1 MSNDVQDVLNYTGS
15 SLITLNC
22 IISGLAS
29 QLKASQGSAAIE
41 AAKDYALKVASTY
54 PTAADV
60 APDVK
65 VINDFFNGHK

>member
-29 QLKASQGSAAIE
+29 QLKASQGTAAVE
-41 AAKDYALKVASTY
+41 AAKEYALKVASAY
-54 PTAADV
+54 PTASDV